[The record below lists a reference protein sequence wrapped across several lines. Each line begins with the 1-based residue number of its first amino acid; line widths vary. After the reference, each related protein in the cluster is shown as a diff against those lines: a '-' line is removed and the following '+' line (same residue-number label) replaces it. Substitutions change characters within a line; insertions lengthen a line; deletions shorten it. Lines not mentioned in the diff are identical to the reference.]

1 MKLKSIPGLDVLKFS
16 MALLVVAIHAEA
28 VNIYKNI
35 YAIIHPLTD
44 IAVPL
49 FFLISSFLV
58 FSKIRL
64 SNDSRETLLHL
75 SKRLLI
81 LYAFWMLIQTPLV
94 IYTRDYLQQ
103 DLLTL
108 PLYIIRD
115 ILFCSTF
122 HGSWFLS
129 ALVIGVWLIFFL
141 SKFIT
146 DKYIWILPFFI
157 SIYTYHYDLFPTN
170 WHYLYQWYTN
180 TFQTP
185 LNSFPVSLMWI
196 TCGYIL
202 SNIQVSKVIS
212 NCNNLIL
219 ISIFIISW
227 ILSII
232 LSWDMRFFMVSSLFI
247 LSFNWNISYKPIHKY
262 MRQSSIL
269 IYITHFIFIVLFRH
283 LFPKI
288 EILQHGII
296 LYIILII
303 LCLLTSF
310 IILRLKEY
318 KIFSW
323 LKYSY

>member
-64 SNDSRETLLHL
+64 SNDSRETLLHF

-129 ALVIGVWLIFFL
+129 ALVVGVWLIFFL

-146 DKYIWILPFFI
+146 DKYIWILPFLFQYI
-157 SIYTYHYDLFPTN
+157 HTITIY
-170 WHYLYQWYTN
+170 
-180 TFQTP
+180 FQLT
-185 LNSFPVSLMWI
+185 
-196 TCGYIL
+196 
-202 SNIQVSKVIS
+202 
-212 NCNNLIL
+212 
-219 ISIFIISW
+219 
-227 ILSII
+227 
-232 LSWDMRFFMVSSLFI
+232 
-247 LSFNWNISYKPIHKY
+247 
-262 MRQSSIL
+262 
-269 IYITHFIFIVLFRH
+269 
-283 LFPKI
+283 
-288 EILQHGII
+288 GII
-296 LYIILII
+296 
-303 LCLLTSF
+303 
-310 IILRLKEY
+310 
-318 KIFSW
+318 
-323 LKYSY
+323 